1 MCAIQ
6 YDRPA
11 DSAETD
17 GLQLDGPD
25 GLTLLVA
32 LQAMRDGDF
41 QVRLPVAGQGI
52 TAAIAETFNEI
63 VELNLRT
70 AAELSPRQ
78 PRGRT
83 RGANRPSC
91 CDRLDWRVGAQ

>member
-6 YDRPA
+6 FDRPA
-11 DSAETD
+11 DPAETD

-63 VELNLRT
+63 VELEPANGRG
-70 AAELSPRQ
+70 ASPRQ

-83 RGANRPSC
+83 RGADRPSC
-91 CDRLDWRVGAQ
+91 CDRLDGRVGAQ